1 MKPTKAQA
9 PGHPGYPQRPS
20 IAERLVHEE
29 PLAIAA
35 ALHRGHG
42 RAREL
47 ENTLELEA
55 ADPRVEPLYR
65 QAKALRKAIAA
76 VVADVRAEPSRDRDC
91 PACLAGVESCEVL
104 ASAGGGRCCS
114 GCVHV

>member
-29 PLAIAA
+29 SLAIAA
-35 ALHRGHG
+35 ALHRGHD
-42 RAREL
+42 RARAL

-55 ADPRVEPLYR
+55 ADPRVAELYR
-65 QAKALRKAIAA
+65 AAKSLRKAIA
-76 VVADVRAEPSRDRDC
+76 VALVDVAID
-91 PACLAGVESCEVL
+91 AAGVD
-104 ASAGGGRCCS
+104 A
-114 GCVHV
+114 